1 MSLHLADLPTPALLL
16 DRGRLLTNLEAMRA
30 RISARGVALRPHLKT
45 AKSAKVAELA
55 TEGASGGITVSTL
68 REAEYFF
75 DHGFRDIT
83 YAVGIVPAR
92 LGRVAAL
99 QDKGAR
105 VQILTDNL
113 TAAGQIAQY
122 AQAHDASF
130 RVLVEIDTGDRRA
143 GLLPDSPDLLDVA
156 GALHAAPGVE
166 LLGVLT
172 HAGQSYDCGSIA
184 EVRAVA
190 ELERDGVVAA
200 ARRLRDAGLP
210 CPVVSA
216 GSTPTAVHAD
226 DLTGV
231 TEMRPGCYMFFDLD
245 QLVLGSCARD
255 DLALSVLTT
264 VIGHNRHAG
273 HLLLDAGALAL
284 SKDVSATRWR
294 PEVGYG
300 EVCDPASL
308 TPYPGLFVGSVNQ
321 EHGVVPVTDPEAF
334 ARLPVGSQ
342 VRVLP
347 NHACMTAAAYERYLV
362 VEDGAVIDDWD
373 RVNGW

>member
-16 DRGRLLTNLEAMRA
+16 ERGRLLTNLEAMRA
-30 RISARGVALRPHLKT
+30 RMSARGVALRPHLKT

-113 TAAGQIAQY
+113 TAAGEIAQY

-143 GLLPDSPDLLDVA
+143 GLLPDSPDLLDIA

-190 ELERDGVVAA
+190 DQERDGVVAA
-200 ARRLRDAGLP
+200 ARRPGGCGTRACRAP
-210 CPVVSA
+210 WSA
-216 GSTPTAVHAD
+216 PAPPPRRCTPT
-226 DLTGV
+226 T
-231 TEMRPGCYMFFDLD
+231 
-245 QLVLGSCARD
+245 
-255 DLALSVLTT
+255 
-264 VIGHNRHAG
+264 
-273 HLLLDAGALAL
+273 
-284 SKDVSATRWR
+284 
-294 PEVGYG
+294 
-300 EVCDPASL
+300 
-308 TPYPGLFVGSVNQ
+308 
-321 EHGVVPVTDPEAF
+321 
-334 ARLPVGSQ
+334 
-342 VRVLP
+342 
-347 NHACMTAAAYERYLV
+347 
-362 VEDGAVIDDWD
+362 
-373 RVNGW
+373 

>member
-1 MSLHLADLPTPALLL
+1 MDLHLADLPTPALLL
-16 DRGRLLTNLEAMRA
+16 ERGRLLTNLEAMRA
-30 RISARGVALRPHLKT
+30 RMSARGVALRPHLKT

-55 TEGASGGITVSTL
+55 TEGAAGGITVSTL

-92 LGRVAAL
+92 LARVAAL
-99 QDKGAR
+99 QDKGAT

-113 TAAGQIAQY
+113 EAAGAVAQY
-122 AQAHDASF
+122 AEAHGVGF

-143 GLLPDSPDLLDVA
+143 GVLPDSPDLLEVA
-156 GALHAAPGVE
+156 GALDAAPGVE

-172 HAGQSYDCGSIA
+172 HAGQSYDCASIA

-190 ELERDGVVAA
+190 DQERDGVVAA
-200 ARRLRDAGLP
+200 AGRLREAGLP

-231 TEMRPGCYMFFDLD
+231 TEMRPGVYMFFDLD
-245 QLVLGSCARD
+245 QLVLGSCVHD
-255 DLALSVLTT
+255 DLALSVLTS

-273 HLLLDAGALAL
+273 HLLIDAGALAL

-300 EVCDPASL
+300 EVCDPVSL

-321 EHGVVPVTDPEAF
+321 EHGVVPVPDAAVF
-334 ARLPVGSQ
+334 SQLPVGSQ

-347 NHACMTAAAYERYLV
+347 NHACMTAAAYDRYHV
-362 VEDGAVIDDWD
+362 VEGGAVIDEWD